1 MMKNL
6 ALLLFLFVSFAAC
19 EKAGT
24 GGRAN
29 VIVGGIFEGTGTPGA
44 IVYVKFNETTYNPN
58 WVGGDLEDTINNF
71 SEVEFGPLKRGDY
84 YFYSVYTYVNDSG
97 FVDTVKAGKYLR
109 IETKPSDYHVVID
122 FSATNPF
129 E

>member
-1 MMKNL
+1 MKKI
-6 ALLLFLFVSFAAC
+6 LLLILILFVFGAC

-24 GGRAN
+24 GGKAK
-29 VIVGGIFEGTGTPGA
+29 VIVSGLYENSGTPGA
-44 IVYVKFNETTYNPN
+44 VVYCKFGETTYNPS
-58 WVGGDLEDTINNF
+58 WVGGDLQDTINNF

-84 YFYSVYTYVNDSG
+84 YFYSMYTYVNDSG
-97 FVDTVKAGKYLR
+97 YVDTVMAGKYLR